1 MRKVRGD
8 GDAPLG
14 GIEFSRATAAG
25 STAGLAADA
34 DAPEVVAQAAKIE
47 VLTGR
52 RILPVFIADPWI
64 LCFYDTGAGR
74 GLWCRGTCCYT

>member
-8 GDAPLG
+8 GDAPLD

-25 STAGLAADA
+25 SIAGLAADV
-34 DAPEVVAQAAKIE
+34 DAAGVVAQAAKIE
-47 VLTGR
+47 VLTGG

-74 GLWCRGTCCYT
+74 GHWCRRTCCHT